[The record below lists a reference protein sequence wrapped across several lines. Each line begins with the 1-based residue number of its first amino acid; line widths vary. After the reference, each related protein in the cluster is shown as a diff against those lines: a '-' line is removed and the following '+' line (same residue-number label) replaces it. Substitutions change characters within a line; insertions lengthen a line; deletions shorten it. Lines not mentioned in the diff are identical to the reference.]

1 MRTECDSSTL
11 TPPRHSRN
19 LSLRAAGRNWRY
31 WNFQAG
37 EHAMDEKRRTIL
49 ATGGAATAAAPALP
63 GAYAQPRNQGD
74 RKMPFYEKGAVRIR
88 YDEAGS
94 GFPLLCIPGGGS
106 T

>member
-1 MRTECDSSTL
+1 
-11 TPPRHSRN
+11 
-19 LSLRAAGRNWRY
+19 
-31 WNFQAG
+31 
-37 EHAMDEKRRTIL
+37 MDEKRRSII
-49 ATGGAATAAAPALP
+49 ATGAATTASAALP
-63 GAYAQPRNQGD
+63 GAFAQPGNQGD